1 MFILQEIMNYIIIL
15 NKNDQNYIKTV
26 KDKFEKLT
34 I

>member
-15 NKNDQNYIKTV
+15 NKNDQNYIKIV